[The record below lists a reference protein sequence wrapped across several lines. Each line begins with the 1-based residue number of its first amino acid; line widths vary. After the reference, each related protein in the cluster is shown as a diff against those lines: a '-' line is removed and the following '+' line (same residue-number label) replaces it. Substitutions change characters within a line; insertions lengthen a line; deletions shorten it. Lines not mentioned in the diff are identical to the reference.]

1 MPAKG
6 RRSSSAA
13 KTDSPKAT
21 IKNFF
26 GAKKSEEKK
35 EEAGDSPGKTSD
47 YESEASRS
55 TTPAPSTAESSPK
68 EAAALMVEKEK
79 AKGPSKSGDTKVAA
93 GTKREVKEENDEDA
107 EEEGVDVFS
116 QPADEDDE
124 EGEDKAEDK
133 VKVKAALQ
141 TGLLGKGIAEEEE
154 RMAGENRR

>member
-35 EEAGDSPGKTSD
+35 EDSGDSPGKTSD

-55 TTPAPSTAESSPK
+55 TTPAPSTAESSP
-68 EAAALMVEKEK
+68 
-79 AKGPSKSGDTKVAA
+79 
-93 GTKREVKEENDEDA
+93 
-107 EEEGVDVFS
+107 
-116 QPADEDDE
+116 
-124 EGEDKAEDK
+124 
-133 VKVKAALQ
+133 
-141 TGLLGKGIAEEEE
+141 
-154 RMAGENRR
+154 

>member
-21 IKNFF
+21 IKNLF
-26 GAKKSEEKK
+26 GAKKSEEK
-35 EEAGDSPGKTSD
+35 EEQGDSPGKTSD

-68 EAAALMVEKEK
+68 EVAVEKEK
-79 AKGPSKSGDTKVAA
+79 VKIPSKSGDGKVAA
-93 GTKREVKEENDEDA
+93 MAKREVKEENDEDA
-107 EEEGVDVFS
+107 EEEGADVFS
-116 QPADEDDE
+116 QPADEGE
-124 EGEDKAEDK
+124 EKAEDK